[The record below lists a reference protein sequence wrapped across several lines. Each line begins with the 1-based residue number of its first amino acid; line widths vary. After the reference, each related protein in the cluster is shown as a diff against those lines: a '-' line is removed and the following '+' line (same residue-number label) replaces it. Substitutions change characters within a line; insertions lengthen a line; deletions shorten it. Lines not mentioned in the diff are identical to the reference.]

1 MQYDNK
7 LKVIMEF
14 QTPIEALT
22 VLGLDQNA
30 TKDDIKTAYHRL
42 VAYYHPDAHA
52 ADETETT
59 ESFLVIQ
66 RAYEY
71 LMDAYEKAVAAYL
84 AAQQGVEAGR
94 NADWQYGLS
103 DAAQAPR
110 VLGSKAAIARQ
121 ETNRHFAQQRLKQ
134 ERRLEQERKEK
145 QRKVDEELASYEADT
160 AYEEAMARIHAI
172 RAAEITAH
180 IIESVVLGKGVGAL
194 DKPFE

>member
-1 MQYDNK
+1 MD
-7 LKVIMEF
+7 
-14 QTPIEALT
+14 ALT

-30 TKDDIKTAYHRL
+30 TKDDIKTAYHKL

-52 ADETETT
+52 ADEAETT

-66 RAYEY
+66 QAYEY

-84 AAQQGVEAGR
+84 AAQRGMPDGQQGTAGGQWSTEASQ
-94 NADWQYGLS
+94 NADWQGLS

-121 ETNRHFAQQRLKQ
+121 ETNRHFAEERLRQ
-134 ERRLEQERKEK
+134 ERRLAKEREAKR
-145 QRKVDEELASYEADT
+145 RKVNEELASYEADT